1 MGLLDDLFEI
11 KQAGANT
18 QFEEMTQ
25 AFDDSLG
32 TMLKH
37 KLDSQMLEF
46 QISQTQRQNDRLDKN
61 DDYDSYWNT
70 FKAFTTPVEKFKWM
84 STPHASELAKSGG
97 IYQDPATWAE
107 MLGDVED
114 KAIQYTGIKD
124 YGDEF
129 FKATFDQ
136 RSNPDMYS
144 MTDIAK
150 VQADADL
157 LGDPNMIN
165 HMNRVDAAYKL
176 DLSKSYGMK
185 SANLMRSWLH
195 NPDEGRTYLTAD
207 EDKNFGEQ
215 IDKGNYVQPLKHMMD
230 IASMKL
236 KEDNDIMQLYSIRY
250 GVLEDMEGL
259 GALTVNEFNDAVG
272 KLDTQFES
280 RWRGITS
287 RGEPKVTGQATPVT
301 RFGLPQYE
309 QITEEDKISLLTSTG
324 KHYSVSD
331 GAVLALP
338 DNAVTYASIG
348 GGPAKMMTGENL
360 RRTASAQPGAVRLS
374 GDAEH
379 QKLSHMP
386 IEILNKVTRGDFGE
400 VSTPLLRAPAAWGK
414 DAVVSQDYSPSNKR
428 YTNISQN
435 QVIMKKDTGVR
446 WRVANIS
453 QGEPTSGKYEKYLP
467 APGPGY
473 SLPVKKIRTTYSSA
487 KAKITL
493 IRDYKDENGQWQQ
506 DTEKPMSFDEFIKKY
521 TFPMYQLEMIGGPV
535 NPYNPAGLDPRLL
548 FPQGVK

>member
-25 AFDDSLG
+25 AFDDSLS

-46 QISQTQRQNDRLDKN
+46 QISQTKRQNDRLDKN
-61 DDYDSYWNT
+61 DDASLYRQTLSD
-70 FKAFTTPVEKFKWM
+70 FTNPVEQFKWM

-136 RSNPDMYS
+136 RVNPDMYS

-185 SANLMRSWLH
+185 SSNLMRSWLY
-195 NPDEGRTYLTAD
+195 NPEEGREYLTAA
-207 EDKNFGEQ
+207 ENTKFEEQ
-215 IDKGNYVQPLKHMMD
+215 IDNGNYVQPLKHMMD

-236 KEDNDIMQLYSIRY
+236 KEDNDIMQLYQIRY

-259 GALTVNEFNDAVG
+259 GALTVNEFKGAVG

-280 RWRGITS
+280 RWRGITT

-309 QITEEDKISLLTSTG
+309 PITEDDKISLLTSTG
-324 KHYSVSD
+324 KNYSVSD
-331 GAVLALP
+331 GALLALP

-348 GGPAKMMTGENL
+348 GEPAKRMTGENL
-360 RRTASAQPGAVRLS
+360 RRTASAQPGAVRIS
-374 GDAEH
+374 GESDH
-379 QKLSHMP
+379 QKSSYIP
-386 IEILNKVTRGDFGE
+386 IEILNKVTRVDLGE
-400 VSTPLLRAPAAWGK
+400 VIAPLLRAPAAWGK

-435 QVIMKKDTGVR
+435 HTVMEKSTGVR
-446 WRVANIS
+446 YKVAYTS
-453 QGEPTSGKYEKYLP
+453 QGKPSDEGYKSYRGR
-467 APGPGY
+467 GPITKEI
-473 SLPVKKIRTTYSSA
+473 PKIRTTYSSA
-487 KAKITL
+487 EAKITL
-493 IRDYKDENGQWQQ
+493 IRDYKDANGQWQQ
-506 DTEKPMSFDEFIKKY
+506 ETLTPMSYDKFIKDY
-521 TFPMYQLEMIGGPV
+521 AFPLYQLEMIGGAA
-535 NPYNPAGLDPRLL
+535 NPYNPAGLV
-548 FPQGVK
+548 FPQGIR